1 MFKVDNIV
9 RKHLKKLKAYSSA
22 RSEFSGTAKILLD
35 ANESPFDTALNR
47 YPDPNQTALKE
58 MIADIEGLNVDQIFL
73 GNGSDEAIDL
83 LIRAFCEP
91 GEDKVYVFQPTYA
104 MYGIS
109 AEINQVELVNLNL
122 TDDFQLPKRDIIKQK
137 LDGKGIVFLCSPN
150 NPTGN
155 TFELEQIEML
165 ANSFKG
171 LVVVDE
177 AYIDFSNALSAIS
190 LLDEIPNVVVLQTMS
205 KSYGLAGARLGMA
218 YASAEII
225 NILNKIKPPYNIN
238 TLTQSKA
245 MEVLKDIEVVRHQ
258 IRQIQMHRDLL
269 SEALEGISAVKK
281 VYPSEANFLLVEF
294 KNADKVYELLRY
306 QGIILRNRTNE
317 IKNCLRI
324 TVGTAE
330 QNTILIDA
338 LKKIE
343 L

>member
-294 KNADKVYELLRY
+294 KNADKVYEQLRS